1 MWPILLDIFTNTL
14 MTMGAV
20 MVFVMAPIAY
30 LADRRE
36 IRRKKLIEGS
46 RVRELTA
53 WNAGEENQEDA

>member
-20 MVFVMAPIAY
+20 MIFVMAPIAY

-36 IRRKKLIEGS
+36 KRRKKRRKKLNEGS
-46 RVRELTA
+46 RVHELSA
-53 WNAGEENQEDA
+53 WNAGEE